1 MHMIKKWCGSP
12 CDRRKDRRRVA
23 IAATAALLLF
33 ATTAQAGITEFV
45 LDQSLSS
52 LSYAGSHVDLSGALG
67 QPYGTT
73 DVPYTKS
80 NDFSGAGANGL
91 ISRYA
96 GSVYVDLQ
104 GGSIQPLATG
114 AGYQNAIGSA
124 PAPTGKEFN
133 GAFIPNMD
141 PGGNPSGSYPNP
153 NFGGAPVD
161 YGEYGITVSAVG
173 AFARVW
179 DLSIGPT
186 PLLGANGPMPLVGPN
201 TYAVA
206 TQIWGLLSG
215 YQALVSGLGNDLT
228 GLGTAFGGAPFPM
241 PLSGV
246 FDVITG
252 VPNYTPGAGTATWDG
267 VTLTINVS
275 GEVRYTLDDGNG
287 ADPNDDIRD
296 YRVLSGTLV
305 YHPAVPEPSSMLL
318 LGCGVVGLMSY
329 AWRARKRRA

>member
-114 AGYQNAIGSA
+114 AGYSEHGSGRQ
-124 PAPTGKEFN
+124 PQ
-133 GAFIPNMD
+133 
-141 PGGNPSGSYPNP
+141 
-153 NFGGAPVD
+153 
-161 YGEYGITVSAVG
+161 
-173 AFARVW
+173 R
-179 DLSIGPT
+179 
-186 PLLGANGPMPLVGPN
+186 
-201 TYAVA
+201 
-206 TQIWGLLSG
+206 
-215 YQALVSGLGNDLT
+215 
-228 GLGTAFGGAPFPM
+228 
-241 PLSGV
+241 
-246 FDVITG
+246 
-252 VPNYTPGAGTATWDG
+252 
-267 VTLTINVS
+267 
-275 GEVRYTLDDGNG
+275 
-287 ADPNDDIRD
+287 
-296 YRVLSGTLV
+296 
-305 YHPAVPEPSSMLL
+305 
-318 LGCGVVGLMSY
+318 
-329 AWRARKRRA
+329 

>member
-1 MHMIKKWCGSP
+1 
-12 CDRRKDRRRVA
+12 
-23 IAATAALLLF
+23 
-33 ATTAQAGITEFV
+33 
-45 LDQSLSS
+45 
-52 LSYAGSHVDLSGALG
+52 
-67 QPYGTT
+67 
-73 DVPYTKS
+73 
-80 NDFSGAGANGL
+80 
-91 ISRYA
+91 
-96 GSVYVDLQ
+96 
-104 GGSIQPLATG
+104 
-114 AGYQNAIGSA
+114 
-124 PAPTGKEFN
+124 
-133 GAFIPNMD
+133 MD